1 MSSTDV
7 FSNFELD
14 VRMSDYWDAV
24 SKCEPHLCASKKK
37 KKESI
42 YFLGSI
48 WAKIHHADSEVGPMS
63 FVIKLNMSCKSFK
76 LHLQR
81 ESHIIRFFITEIAI
95 QYVLVWLAKAVI

>member
-1 MSSTDV
+1 MS
-7 FSNFELD
+7 ECPIIGMPL
-14 VRMSDYWDAV
+14 V
-24 SKCEPHLCASKKK
+24 SVNPICVQARKKK